1 MYGGPWANKFRTRSI
16 CGSTVSSTYLLIG
29 GTLGC
34 GRKLTGGQIVFLAS
48 SNGVGLASFEDGVAC
63 VRVGLDLVRGRR
75 QQGAWASP
83 DLTKVSGATSMVGK
97 LELHGYE
104 LRRHMAFLDLGLGN
118 VEVER
123 ERRKQ

>member
-1 MYGGPWANKFRTRSI
+1 MYGGPWANKFRIRSI

-75 QQGAWASP
+75 QQGGRGVGFTRSYQGQRCNLHGWKIRVAWA
-83 DLTKVSGATSMVGK
+83 
-97 LELHGYE
+97 
-104 LRRHMAFLDLGLGN
+104 
-118 VEVER
+118 
-123 ERRKQ
+123 